1 MLFRASGTNH
11 IKSSATPI
19 NLSEQARKDSLSGFR
34 QASMDLTKNLQ
45 VKLYY
50 FRKAIRSP
58 SGKFK
63 LKLKP
68 GYELEQLKNIE

>member
-1 MLFRASGTNH
+1 MELAE
-11 IKSSATPI
+11 
-19 NLSEQARKDSLSGFR
+19 NLK
-34 QASMDLTKNLQ
+34 

-63 LKLKP
+63 LVLKP
-68 GYELEQLKNIE
+68 GYELEQINSIE